1 MSDGLETHSY
11 QCSVFD
17 VDSKQWNDPNLP
29 YPNFFNPLIMTLK
42 QMKNDGLDEN
52 ILKEKWKLFL
62 QNGTAS
68 LSNEPDDKTLVIGV
82 FS

>member
-1 MSDGLETHSY
+1 
-11 QCSVFD
+11 
-17 VDSKQWNDPNLP
+17 
-29 YPNFFNPLIMTLK
+29 MTLK